1 MWGRRGPLSSV
12 ARGARRAVERPGTGR
27 DALSGAG
34 CATTECGG
42 VLPQR
47 RHLQSHRRADCPYL
61 AVLRTSAD
69 KPQPG
74 LAASFSRRWPQHSC
88 PRKAVWGSSRCLESR
103 CPLAQLSGGA
113 GDPAELSGIIYFY
126 LNNPPKALRFPC
138 LCLQS

>member
-12 ARGARRAVERPGTGR
+12 ARGARRAEERPGTGR

-34 CATTECGG
+34 CATTESGG

-47 RHLQSHRRADCPYL
+47 RHLQSHHRADCPYL

-88 PRKAVWGSSRCLESR
+88 PRKAAWGSRQMPRIQVSSSPSFRRSWGSCR
-103 CPLAQLSGGA
+103 TQW
-113 GDPAELSGIIYFY
+113 DY
-126 LNNPPKALRFPC
+126 LFLFKQPSKGP
-138 LCLQS
+138 